1 MQMQSSMGQGGGGL
15 GGFGGFN
22 PFAPA
27 GAGANNTNT
36 APNNAGAG
44 PTDPFPN
51 LFAPNAGNANP
62 AAGAGTAAATAAD
75 QAQARNAPPP
85 NPSQPNA
92 GQFPPGLAA
101 LLGLGGGMPGAGTS
115 AGGTNP
121 NPFGGL
127 NPALF
132 GGAGSLWGAPPVR
145 DERPPEEIY
154 ATQLGQLNAM
164 VSSFFSYAVKSP
176 SSFFSDSD

>member
-1 MQMQSSMGQGGGGL
+1 MQMQSSMGQGGGLGGL
-15 GGFGGFN
+15 GGGFN
-22 PFAPA
+22 PFAPGA
-27 GAGANNTNT
+27 AGANANP
-36 APNNAGAG
+36 AQNNAG

-62 AAGAGTAAATAAD
+62 AAGAGNAAAAATD
-75 QAQARNAPPP
+75 QATNAPS

-101 LLGLGGGMPGAGTS
+101 LLGLGGGMPGAGTN
-115 AGGTNP
+115 AGTNP
-121 NPFGGL
+121 NPFGGI

-132 GGAGSLWGAPPVR
+132 GGLGSPWGAPPPR

-164 VSSFFSYAVKSP
+164 VSHFRRPSFESHNLDVATI
-176 SSFFSDSD
+176 

>member
-1 MQMQSSMGQGGGGL
+1 MQMQSSMGQGGGL

-27 GAGANNTNT
+27 AAGANTNI

-62 AAGAGTAAATAAD
+62 AAGADNAAAD
-75 QAQARNAPPP
+75 QATNAPPP

-115 AGGTNP
+115 VAGTNP

-164 VSSFFSYAVKSP
+164 VSHLL
-176 SSFFSDSD
+176 